1 MVGVDRP
8 ALDGLVET
16 CLYVTD
22 VARSRAFYNRIFG
35 FEPLGGD
42 DRIQPLAVRQ
52 GQVLILF
59 RRGGTPNPIPF
70 GGGFIPPHDGQG
82 EQHFA
87 FGIPAGTYEDWKT
100 FLKGLDI
107 SIESEVSWPQGG
119 RSLYFRDPDRLLV
132 ELITAG
138 VWKNY

>member
-1 MVGVDRP
+1 MQRP
-8 ALDGLVET
+8 ALEGLVET

-22 VARSRAFYNRIFG
+22 VARSRDFYTSVFG
-35 FEPLGGD
+35 FEPMGGD
-42 DRIQPLAVRQ
+42 DRIQPLAGAP

-59 RRGGTPNPIPF
+59 RCGGTPEPIAI
-70 GGGFIPPHDGQG
+70 GGGFIPPHDGGG

-87 FGIPAGTYEDWKT
+87 FGIAAEHYEDWKS
-100 FLKGLDI
+100 FLEGLHI
-107 SIESEVSWPQGG
+107 SIESEVRWPQGG
-119 RSLYFRDPDRLLV
+119 RSLYFRDPDRLVV